1 MTTFTVSTGS
11 QDYADY
17 LVQSGFTL
25 GGLRILDQGDGVVS
39 LDEFAYQALRGQP
52 EDADGC
58 IEETDEGPV
67 MWLQGSPFDVTE
79 QRGPGRPEV
88 GKAINVRLG
97 DDRLEDVDTWAREH
111 VVSRAEAIRQLIDV
125 GLDRA

>member
-1 MTTFTVSTGS
+1 MASYTVSTGS

-17 LVQSGFTL
+17 LVKSGFTL
-25 GGLRILDQGDGVVS
+25 GGLQILDQGDGVVS
-39 LDEFAYQALRGQP
+39 LDQFAYNALRGQP

-58 IEETDEGPV
+58 IEETDGGPV

-79 QRGPGRPEV
+79 QRGPGRPEI
-88 GKAINVRLG
+88 GPAINVRLG
-97 DDRLEDVDTWAREH
+97 ADRLESVDTWAREH
-111 VVSRAEAIRQLIDV
+111 AVSRAEAIRHLIDV